1 MGSSRTLRAGRELR
15 RATCGRHTAWNLAHH
30 QSTVCACL
38 CGRSRLMCVAA
49 GCVQDNGFAPGPVEF
64 EGFVVQAQEGK
75 DAKRGQKG
83 IRSGSPGQ
91 RRRGNSPGQ
100 RQSRLPGLN
109 GANGPGTNG
118 GPRQRTPYQMENS
131 NGLNGQRRPTPRRG
145 ARGTGFSPRGNQQAQ
160 QQGGQRAQQ
169 QQAQG
174 WTTGSEAP
182 GHVTTAK
189 LSPRKGTAS
198 AQNEQRT
205 SPETDPPDS
214 PPQDEV
220 RAGIRLLCFVLLA
233 AFVLPSSLP

>member
-1 MGSSRTLRAGRELR
+1 
-15 RATCGRHTAWNLAHH
+15 
-30 QSTVCACL
+30 
-38 CGRSRLMCVAA
+38 MCVAA

>member
-1 MGSSRTLRAGRELR
+1 MLWPA
-15 RATCGRHTAWNLAHH
+15 
-30 QSTVCACL
+30 
-38 CGRSRLMCVAA
+38 
-49 GCVQDNGFAPGPVEF
+49 QDNGFGFASGPVEF
-64 EGFVVQAQEGK
+64 DGFVVQAQGGK
-75 DAKRGQKG
+75 DTKKG
-83 IRSGSPGQ
+83 KKNMRSGSPGQ

-109 GANGPGTNG
+109 GANGPATNG

-131 NGLNGQRRPTPRRG
+131 KGLNGQRRPTPRRG
-145 ARGTGFSPRGNQQAQ
+145 ARGTGFSPRGNAGQQAAQ
-160 QQGGQRAQQ
+160 QQAAQKTAQQ

-189 LSPRKGTAS
+189 LSPRKTQAN
-198 AQNEQRT
+198 AENDQRT

-220 RAGIRLLCFVLLA
+220 RNAKQMPSALAWLSQAYVAFSFVADSCVLCAVTRGRRGRSEEPRF
-233 AFVLPSSLP
+233 